1 MRKMKRKKM
10 MTRSAWG
17 ATMITRQRST
27 KCRIYSSEKRN
38 LHMGLMSRN
47 RDVTYLIPTLRRKRK
62 RVKNL
67 LEGMDNQRNI
77 SIK

>member
-38 LHMGLMSRN
+38 LMSRN